1 MTLPYKPSPLAVLLV
16 GTLIAVVIGVIVSP
30 WAAVLIAVGM
40 SAYLVMNLTQQVNQ
54 IKQESEQSGD
64 ALANL
69 TAEKDQLTSLIQT
82 MPDMLLRTD
91 QSGIIQQANQTVLD
105 RLGYKEA
112 DLIGQSIDDI
122 RDTSRPTTKFDE
134 LDAVM
139 NKDYAFAT
147 RDGQRVPVTLSTAQL
162 DDGVL
167 LMAQDASERQR
178 ILEGLQYDARLLN
191 EVSDAIISATMDGTI
206 ISWNQGAEV
215 IYGWKAEEAIG
226 KPLNDVVPT
235 EYDDTVKQQYSIDGY
250 WRGEVLQKRKD
261 GSSVDILT
269 SIALLYDHEG
279 QPNATVA
286 VNHDITQLKEAER
299 QLEERVREFA
309 LLGEIDSKVS
319 STLDMD
325 EVLKIGLE
333 SAVQVS
339 RADSGFLLVM
349 SDDGSHYL
357 HKYGGYMGS
366 ITNDVYR
373 VYGVTGRVMNS
384 LQAELILEVQSDP
397 DYVADQPETQAMIA
411 IPIVSQDRAMGVLN
425 LETANPGR
433 FTFAMFEFLKLV
445 TTRIASAAD
454 NARLYNLSQRQIQ
467 EYQQLYTKV
476 SKLEQLKTD
485 MINIASHDLRSPI
498 GIISGYIE
506 LLRMDAF
513 EHMTEAE
520 IEYVEAIEKALE
532 RMEKIVNDILSLER
546 IEQMAAEPFTAR
558 VDLTEI
564 VRRGVRA
571 FQEEANRRS
580 VELDLSNETINEPLF
595 VMGDGTQLYEA
606 MTNLL
611 TNAIKYS
618 PANEGTI
625 TVTLLKVGNSSKL
638 TVQDTGY
645 GIPEEEQNR
654 LFEPFFRAT
663 SEETKQISGLGLGLH
678 LVKNIVERH
687 KGEMIFESVYGK
699 GSTFGF
705 WIPLATDEI

>member
-1 MTLPYKPSPLAVLLV
+1 MILPQKPPSFAIMLI
-16 GTLIAVVIGVIVSP
+16 GILIAVIMGMMVESWV
-30 WAAVLIAVGM
+30 AVLIFVGM
-40 SAYLVMNLTQQVNQ
+40 SLYLLASRTQHLNQ
-54 IKQESEQSGD
+54 IRQETQHSSRS
-64 ALANL
+64 LSKL
-69 TAEKDQLTSLIQT
+69 RSEKDQLEALIQVL
-82 MPDMLLRTD
+82 PDMLLKTD
-91 QSGIIQQANQTVLD
+91 QAGVIQQVNRAVMD
-105 RLGYKEA
+105 RLGYKESG
-112 DLIGQSIDDI
+112 LIGQSIDDI
-122 RDTSRPTTKFDE
+122 RDSSRPTPKFEE
-134 LDAVM
+134 LGPVV

-147 RDGQRVPVTLSTAQL
+147 NDRQRVPVTLSTAQL
-162 DDGVL
+162 EDGMVL
-167 LMAQDASERQR
+167 VAQDATERQR
-178 ILEGLQYDARLLN
+178 NLEQLQYDARLLN
-191 EVSDAIISATMDGTI
+191 EVSDAIVSATMDGTI

-215 IYGWKAEEAIG
+215 IYGWKADEVIG
-226 KPLNDVVPT
+226 KTLNEVIAT
-235 EYDDTVKQQYSIDGY
+235 EYDDTVKQQYSIDDGY

-261 GSSVDILT
+261 GSSVDILA
-269 SIALLYDHEG
+269 SIALLYDHDG
-279 QPNATVA
+279 LPNATVA

-309 LLGEIDSKVS
+309 LMGEIDSRVS
-319 STLDMD
+319 STLDMA

-333 SAVQVS
+333 SAAQVS

-349 SDDGSHYL
+349 SDDGSQYI
-357 HKYGGYMGS
+357 HKYGGYMVS
-366 ITNDVYR
+366 IPADTYR

-384 LQAELILEVQSDP
+384 LQPELILDVQNDP
-397 DYVADQPETQAMIA
+397 DYVADQPETKAIIA
-411 IPIVSQDRAMGVLN
+411 IPIVSQDRVMGVLN
-425 LETANPGR
+425 LETTDPDR

-445 TTRIASAAD
+445 TTRIAAAAD
-454 NARLYNLSQRQIQ
+454 NARLYHMSQHQIQ

-506 LLRMDAF
+506 MLRLDAF
-513 EHMTEAE
+513 EHMTETE
-520 IEYVEAIEKALE
+520 IEYIEAIEKALE
-532 RMEKIVNDILSLER
+532 RMEKIINDLLSLER
-546 IEQMAAEPFTAR
+546 IEQMAEEQFTTR
-558 VDLTEI
+558 VDLTEV
-564 VRRGVRA
+564 VRRAVRA
-571 FQEEANRRS
+571 FQKEAKQRLI
-580 VELDLSNETINEPLF
+580 ELDLSNETINEPLF
-595 VMGDGTQLYEA
+595 VMGDATQLYEA

-618 PANEGTI
+618 PEGTI
-625 TVTLLKVGNSSKL
+625 TVMLLKVGNSSKL

-705 WIPLATDEI
+705 WIPLAADEI